1 METQKESIMADVKKL
16 APFIL
21 KWEGG
26 FVNDPDDLGGATNM
40 GVTMATYKVY
50 CKRKGRP
57 EPAIDDLKHLSNDE
71 WIDILKSLYWD
82 KWKADQ
88 IKSQSVANILVDWV
102 WASGNYG
109 IKIPQELLGVTADGI
124 VGKNTL
130 AAVNNYPS
138 QHELFD
144 KIRQAR
150 LDYIDRICKSRPVN
164 EKNRRGWCNRINNLY
179 FEE

>member
-1 METQKESIMADVKKL
+1 MADVKKL

-21 KWEGG
+21 KGEGG

-164 EKNRRGWCNRINNLY
+164 EKYRRGWCNRINNLY